1 MNNIVRNVQEEL
13 VEVNLNNE
21 GEEMMV
27 KISKI
32 LPKEEKRR
40 LIALLKEYKDVFAW
54 KYEEMPSLDPKL
66 VTHKLNVDLKA
77 KLVKQLARKYSLDF
91 EEKIKVKVGKL
102 LKVGFI
108 EEIKCPKWLADIVL
122 VKNKGGQIRICVDFR
137 DLNKTCSKDE
147 FPLPKDLCGFHGF
160 HICL

>member
-1 MNNIVRNVQEEL
+1 MNDIVRNVQEEL

-21 GEEMMV
+21 GEERMV

-40 LIALLKEYKDVFAW
+40 LIALLKEYKDVFPW

-77 KLVKQLARKYSLDF
+77 KLVKQLAKKYRLDF

-108 EEIKCPKWLADIVL
+108 E
-122 VKNKGGQIRICVDFR
+122 
-137 DLNKTCSKDE
+137 
-147 FPLPKDLCGFHGF
+147 
-160 HICL
+160 